1 MKANAQYAKSYEI
14 QLKYCIEENLW
25 VQMPMCKK
33 KKDLKS
39 ITNLLPFLRD
49 QKKKMKVKLDQTEG
63 KK

>member
-14 QLKYCIEENLW
+14 QLKQCIEENLW